1 MSLRRRRR
9 EPEPAHHDR
18 WLVSYADLIT
28 LLFAFFT
35 VLYAISTVDKT
46 KAQHAAESMAAALRT
61 APTPS
66 PPQAPIVAP
75 PAVLAAEAP
84 PPVAVVNPLIPLA
97 NELAELAKSPALNG
111 RVQVSLTRRGVV
123 VSLAEAGFFEVGR
136 AEVRTDALPALDEL
150 AGSLRHHDDAQN
162 LQLTVEGHTD
172 DRPIH
177 GRYRS
182 NWELSTARATAVVAR
197 LVERHHYA
205 PGRLAASGYGEW
217 RPMAP
222 NDTVEGR
229 AKNRRVDVL
238 VRLADG
244 SEP

>member
-1 MSLRRRRR
+1 MSPRRRRR

-61 APTPS
+61 APQPS
-66 PPQAPIVAP
+66 PPAAPIVAP
-75 PAVLAAEAP
+75 PAVVAVEAP
-84 PPVAVVNPLIPLA
+84 PPAVVNPLVPLA
-97 NELAELAKSPALNG
+97 NELAELAKSPSLNG
-111 RVQVSLTRRGVV
+111 RVQVSLTHRGVV
-123 VSLAEAGFFEVGR
+123 VSLAEAGFFEIGH
-136 AEVRTDALPALDEL
+136 AEVRSDALPALDEL
-150 AGSLRHHDDAQN
+150 AGSLRHHDDAQQ

-244 SEP
+244 TEP